1 MCAFNL
7 GTVSVLR
14 AIDEDSPAV
23 PSMLTDYILTGNI
36 SDSSIK
42 FDFLEAVIEL
52 FGTFSSIF

>member
-1 MCAFNL
+1 M
-7 GTVSVLR
+7 LR